1 MHSDSI
7 PKTRLGLRWAVPILP
22 LEEWSLMI
30 VLHVFLAAGKWNCV
44 LLACEYKAYQDV
56 PNDLI
61 SLSYFY

>member
-1 MHSDSI
+1 MGRSNT
-7 PKTRLGLRWAVPILP
+7 PMQ
-22 LEEWSLMI
+22 EWSLMI
-30 VLHVFLAAGKWNCV
+30 ALDVFLAAGKWNCV